1 MKHLINREDYI
12 AEYLRISKKVDDI
25 INNEIANENELYE
38 GLLGTLFGGLK
49 MLLNKDWE
57 PIKCKNPSVLT
68 HLKAIDKSLAG
79 YTMTKMKFS
88 NECQTIR
95 QNIANYFSDILDY
108 KLSQIEKIEDEKGAN
123 KYLDTENKE
132 KENSEEKGVNKKLNI
147 KDKTIQDTLNKYK
160 ENISIACKPD
170 PKLREYADQMLNS
183 VVVFVNDVILAEL
196 EKKGV
201 EKAKLEEERKKIE
214 EEEKKLEEIRKK
226 MDEESKK
233 AGEEALKKIAKE
245 RDDAFITLGVKPIA
259 TMDGDKAIDE
269 IAKQFK
275 DMLDE
280 FNNTK
285 LNESALPGNYSEILR
300 SDTYIG
306 IQSSLEEMNWDFGKG
321 EKNTPEDLY
330 DKLFIRVIL
339 NKINTT
345 YDVISKNKNMFKG
358 VPSASVQAM
367 MIALSNAIIYGF
379 RGKDFD
385 IEKNDARL
393 TLLTKC
399 AIDSDATI
407 GFNLPLIDP
416 KKPDNGNFFV
426 SIMNQ
431 FKSADISSKEVEE
444 AAKSITVEEAE
455 SILKLWNNKQEDE
468 GGSEEENSE
477 NNEGGN
483 EKKDAE
489 QVTPE
494 DIAKEFGPMVMKDFR
509 NNMTN
514 LFDIIVK
521 KANEI
526 KEEAA
531 KKREADAA
539 KAQQESE
546 SQENKTE

>member
-1 MKHLINREDYI
+1 
-12 AEYLRISKKVDDI
+12 
-25 INNEIANENELYE
+25 
-38 GLLGTLFGGLK
+38 
-49 MLLNKDWE
+49 
-57 PIKCKNPSVLT
+57 
-68 HLKAIDKSLAG
+68 
-79 YTMTKMKFS
+79 
-88 NECQTIR
+88 
-95 QNIANYFSDILDY
+95 
-108 KLSQIEKIEDEKGAN
+108 
-123 KYLDTENKE
+123 
-132 KENSEEKGVNKKLNI
+132 
-147 KDKTIQDTLNKYK
+147 
-160 ENISIACKPD
+160 
-170 PKLREYADQMLNS
+170 
-183 VVVFVNDVILAEL
+183 
-196 EKKGV
+196 
-201 EKAKLEEERKKIE
+201 
-214 EEEKKLEEIRKK
+214 
-226 MDEESKK
+226 
-233 AGEEALKKIAKE
+233 
-245 RDDAFITLGVKPIA
+245 
-259 TMDGDKAIDE
+259 
-269 IAKQFK
+269 
-275 DMLDE
+275 
-280 FNNTK
+280 
-285 LNESALPGNYSEILR
+285 
-300 SDTYIG
+300 
-306 IQSSLEEMNWDFGKG
+306 
-321 EKNTPEDLY
+321 
-330 DKLFIRVIL
+330 
-339 NKINTT
+339 
-345 YDVISKNKNMFKG
+345 MFKG

-531 KKREADAA
+531 KKREAEAA

>member
-12 AEYLRISKKVDDI
+12 TEYLRISKKVDDI

-49 MLLNKDWE
+49 MLLNKDWAS
-57 PIKCKNPSVLT
+57 IKCKNPSVLT

-147 KDKTIQDTLNKYK
+147 KDKTIQETLNKYK
-160 ENISIACKPD
+160 ENISTACKPD

-245 RDDAFITLGVKPIA
+245 RDDAFKTLGVKPIA

-321 EKNTPEDLY
+321 EKNTPEDIY

-399 AIDSDATI
+399 AIDSDATV

-431 FKSADISSKEVEE
+431 FKSADISSKEVED

-455 SILKLWNNKQEDE
+455 SILKLWNSKNEDE
-468 GGSEEENSE
+468 GGSEEGNSE

-483 EKKDAE
+483 EKKDTE

-514 LFDIIVK
+514 LFDMIVK

-531 KKREADAA
+531 KEREAEAA

-546 SQENKTE
+546 SQENI

>member
-12 AEYLRISKKVDDI
+12 TEYLRISKKVDDI
-25 INNEIANENELYE
+25 INNEIANENEIYE

-108 KLSQIEKIEDEKGAN
+108 KLSQIENIEDEKGAN

-147 KDKTIQDTLNKYK
+147 KDKTIQETLNKYK
-160 ENISIACKPD
+160 ENISTACKPD

-183 VVVFVNDVILAEL
+183 VVVFVNDVVLAEL

-245 RDDAFITLGVKPIA
+245 RDDAFKTLGVKPIA

-399 AIDSDATI
+399 AIDSDATV

-455 SILKLWNNKQEDE
+455 SILKLWNSKNEDE
-468 GGSEEENSE
+468 GSSEEGNSE

-531 KKREADAA
+531 KEREAEAA

-546 SQENKTE
+546 SQENI

>member
-12 AEYLRISKKVDDI
+12 TEYLRISKKVDDI
-25 INNEIANENELYE
+25 INNEIANENEIYE

-108 KLSQIEKIEDEKGAN
+108 KLSQIENIEDEKGAN

-147 KDKTIQDTLNKYK
+147 KDKTIQETLNKYK
-160 ENISIACKPD
+160 ENISTACKPD

-183 VVVFVNDVILAEL
+183 VVVFVNDVVLVEL

-245 RDDAFITLGVKPIA
+245 RDDAFKTLGVKPIA

-399 AIDSDATI
+399 AIDSDATV

-455 SILKLWNNKQEDE
+455 SILKLWNSKNEDE
-468 GGSEEENSE
+468 GSSEEGNSE

-531 KKREADAA
+531 KEREAEAA

-546 SQENKTE
+546 SQENI